1 MKYLSTIL
9 AATLVA
15 GSCTLALA
23 QAGGSSGAGGADQT
37 QQGNMKDADKNPTG
51 PAANPSA
58 GNTAGG
64 SAGGSTGGMTA
75 APRGEMTTAPA
86 SNTRSDDPARPANT
100 KDNTGAAT
108 GSGGSK

>member
-1 MKYLSTIL
+1 MKCLSTIL

-23 QAGGSSGAGGADQT
+23 QAGGAGGADQT

-64 SAGGSTGGMTA
+64 SAARSGMTT